1 MREPA
6 TLAMAINMLGHF
18 VNIRHPSVGVSLDRV
33 ETVYV
38 ICTDENEQFTPCA
51 LSRTA
56 NGKGL
61 A

>member
-38 ICTDENEQFTPCA
+38 ICTDENEAVTLVRAA
-51 LSRTA
+51 LRLSD
-56 NGKGL
+56 
-61 A
+61 